1 MPFQIQWKDDD
12 GEQNY
17 IQDESTLNEAI
28 DFHHSGDEGSV
39 ASSGSVF
46 TSRSSSRC
54 HRITMHVEI
63 RIDYD
68 CLSLSD
74 TASLA
79 SRDEDSPE
87 GSQVSFTPGELS
99 SSPQDDDAV
108 TVSSKDARA
117 HQTPRQGRG
126 DSSLIRKIWNG
137 PSRAGCSSTP
147 NKPTLTA
154 SRSRIFNFVSRA
166 STTEEQTAGSGT
178 GDNRAHGHSLN
189 SLRLIDAER
198 RYPEDPSAVFAR
210 LKLDEQRSPD
220 FSHDRSLVETDT
232 WLKNQ
237 RTLQK
242 KATLGAIPSMT
253 DDSFSLRTDTPFSDS
268 TSDMDILLEKDER
281 GKYYYNY
288 TGSGSSEFS
297 GDLEYEV
304 VNGTRPGNLPLVLK
318 ISCCSNFPLQSTRQ
332 ASLKTF

>member
-1 MPFQIQWKDDD
+1 
-12 GEQNY
+12 
-17 IQDESTLNEAI
+17 
-28 DFHHSGDEGSV
+28 
-39 ASSGSVF
+39 
-46 TSRSSSRC
+46 
-54 HRITMHVEI
+54 
-63 RIDYD
+63 
-68 CLSLSD
+68 
-74 TASLA
+74 
-79 SRDEDSPE
+79 
-87 GSQVSFTPGELS
+87 
-99 SSPQDDDAV
+99 
-108 TVSSKDARA
+108 
-117 HQTPRQGRG
+117 
-126 DSSLIRKIWNG
+126 
-137 PSRAGCSSTP
+137 
-147 NKPTLTA
+147 
-154 SRSRIFNFVSRA
+154 
-166 STTEEQTAGSGT
+166 
-178 GDNRAHGHSLN
+178 LN

-220 FSHDRSLVETDT
+220 FSHDRSFVETDT

-242 KATLGAIPSMT
+242 KATLGAIPSTT